1 MKRLSQETLLMIEQN
16 SNELKCLN
24 IGHSMTHSPGVTFDD
39 GEFNSSNSDDYDRL
53 GTAIGNNTQLDKID
67 A

>member
-24 IGHSMTHSPGVTFDD
+24 IGHGMTHSPGVTFDD
-39 GEFNSSNSDDYDRL
+39 GEYNSKATL
-53 GTAIGNNTQLDKID
+53 MTMID
-67 A
+67 LEPL